1 MRTVFYETESVVEI
15 QSDQSPKPAKVYT
28 TQFWLLCSS
37 SLLFFASFNMIIPEL
52 NSYITGLGGA
62 EYKGL
67 IISLFTVTAALSRPF
82 SGKMADRIGRKPVMI
97 MGAVVCVV
105 VSLFYPIL
113 TSVAGFLLLRFLHGF
128 STGFTPTGLTAYT
141 ADIIPMNRRGEA
153 MGILSTFGTIGMSG
167 GLAIGSPIANNFS
180 IDVMFYASSGMA
192 LLSILIVFGMK
203 ETLTDKYKP
212 DLKLLKIHKRDFLE
226 PKVIAPCLVMALSAF
241 SFGAVLTVIPD
252 FNEFLGIRNKGLFFT
267 IFTLSSIVVRLLAG
281 RVSDRYGREIV
292 LKVSTGLL
300 AIAMLLIGFAVKPM
314 HLFVIAVFYGLA
326 HGMTSPTLFAWA
338 TDLADDK
345 FKGRA
350 ISSLYI
356 FMEVGIGMGAVL
368 SGFIY
373 ANKSENFPLTFLTC
387 GLLALTAF
395 TYLVLKK
402 KKVKVNA

>member
-1 MRTVFYETESVVEI
+1 MRTLLYETESEI
-15 QSDQSPKPAKVYT
+15 KIQTDHTPKPAKVYSS
-28 TQFWLLCSS
+28 QFWLLCISS
-37 SLLFFASFNMIIPEL
+37 MLFFASFNMMIPEL
-52 NSYITGLGGA
+52 NAYLTSLGGA

-67 IISLFTVTAALSRPF
+67 IISLFTVTAGLSRPF
-82 SGKMADRIGRKPVMI
+82 SGKMADRIGRKPVMVL
-97 MGAVVCVV
+97 GALVCVV

-113 TSVAGFLLLRFLHGF
+113 TSVAGFLMLRLLHGF

-141 ADIIPMNRRGEA
+141 ADIIPMNKRGEA

-180 IDVMFYASSGMA
+180 IEVMFYSSSAMA
-192 LLSILIVFGMK
+192 FLSIVIVLWMK
-203 ETLTDKYKP
+203 ETLQEKHKP
-212 DLKLLKIHKRDFLE
+212 DLQLLKIHKRDFFE
-226 PKVIAPCLVMALSAF
+226 PKVLGPCVVMALSAF

-252 FNEFLGIRNKGLFFT
+252 FNEYLGIRNKGLFFT

-292 LKVSTGLL
+292 LKVSTALL
-300 AIAMLLIGFAVKPM
+300 TVCMLLVGFSFQPQ
-314 HLFVIAVFYGLA
+314 HLFIIAVGYGLA

-356 FMEVGIGMGAVL
+356 FMELGIGLGAVL

-373 ANKSENFPLTFLTC
+373 ANKSENFPLTFIVC

-395 TYLVLKK
+395 TYLLIAKK
-402 KKVKVNA
+402 KE